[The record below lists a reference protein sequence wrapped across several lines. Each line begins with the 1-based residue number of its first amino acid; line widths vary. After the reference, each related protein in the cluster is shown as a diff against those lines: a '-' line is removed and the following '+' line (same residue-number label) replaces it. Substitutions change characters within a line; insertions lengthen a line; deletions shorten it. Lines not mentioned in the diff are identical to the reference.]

1 MTQVSNI
8 DLILYYSENEE
19 FLPEHKVRYI
29 EEVLQLDTTP
39 PVHVENSGWI
49 SEGKV
54 DVREDV
60 YYLPDKNVYYKLFQ
74 TRSGDYFSDYEY
86 YEPNIYEV
94 VPKEKVI
101 TVYEKKTVTAAY
113 GNK

>member
-1 MTQVSNI
+1 MSYVNDI

-19 FLPEHKVRYI
+19 FLPEHKIRYI
-29 EEVLQLDTTP
+29 EEVLQLDIEP
-39 PVHVENSGWI
+39 PVHVECGDWI
-49 SEGKV
+49 SEGKI

-60 YYLPDKNVYYKLFQ
+60 YYLPDKDVYYKLFQ
-74 TRSGDYFSDYEY
+74 TRSGDYFSDYTY

-101 TVYEKKTVTAAY
+101 TVYEKKDVL
-113 GNK
+113 